1 MNQKGMLTHLTSSNL
16 ISYMTILNFDNEEQY
31 WVWSHTCFVEIKLAM
46 QFQISGYHKRVNSS
60 DFGLVSIYG
69 DVPQLVM
76 LLHKTSH

>member
-1 MNQKGMLTHLTSSNL
+1 MKNNIGSDH
-16 ISYMTILNFDNEEQY
+16 IL
-31 WVWSHTCFVEIKLAM
+31 VFVEIKLAM